1 MKRIAI
7 CFDGTSNRHDAEY
20 PTNVVAL
27 ARCIAHRGHGDA
39 TQLVQYHPGVGSGRG
54 TNWVSKAID
63 RALGG
68 ALAFG
73 LIDVIEE
80 AYRALVFA
88 WEPGDEIYLFGFS
101 RGAFTARVFAGLLR
115 SCGIGARRN
124 LHMIPQAIARHLSKA
139 PETHPD
145 DPSSV
150 AFRVRFAPDTV
161 TGRTAAEAALVDAGA
176 LQLTIRYVGLWDSV
190 RSFSI
195 WDVAQGGEAA
205 RAHGA
210 YFHDNRLSSMVESA
224 RHAMALD
231 ERRVL
236 FPPLPWSNVDELNTR
251 SGREDAPFRQ
261 VWFPGDHGSVGGGG
275 SRVGLSSVAFR
286 WVAMGA
292 VAAGLRLIGAE
303 VRRQGWHMD
312 PVGERLENR
321 LTGGFLYALLGNRRG
336 PERVDDLSAAAL
348 DRWAAGGYSGRPL
361 RRVRGELGALDEPGR
376 SALRARLAARDGV
389 THLPGSPWWVGGE
402 EEMFEMEPPR

>member
-27 ARCIAHRGHGDA
+27 ARAVALRGHGDV

-54 TNWVSKAID
+54 TNAVARAVD

-124 LHMIPQAIARHLSKA
+124 LHMFPQAIARHLSKA

-150 AFRVRFAPDTV
+150 DFRARFAPETV
-161 TGRTAAEAALVDAGA
+161 TGRTSGDLARIRAGA
-176 LQLTIRYVGLWDSV
+176 LPLTIRYVGLWDSV
-190 RSFSI
+190 RSFSVA
-195 WDVAQGGEAA
+195 DVAQGGEAR

-210 YFHDNRLSSMVESA
+210 FFHDNRLSSMVESA

-231 ERRVL
+231 ERRVF
-236 FPPLPWSNVDELNTR
+236 FPPLPWSNLDELNAR
-251 SGREDAPFRQ
+251 SGRQDEPFQQ

-275 SRVGLSSVAFR
+275 NRVGLSSVAFR
-286 WVAMGA
+286 WIALGA
-292 VAAGLRLIGAE
+292 AAAELRLIGAE
-303 VRRQGWHMD
+303 VRRQCWHMD

-321 LTGGFLYALLGNRRG
+321 LTGGFLYALLGDRRG
-336 PERVDDLSAAAL
+336 PERVEDLSAAAF
-348 DRWAAGGYSGRPL
+348 DRWAGGGYAGRPL
-361 RRVRGELGALDEPGR
+361 RRVRRELGALDEAGR
-376 SALRARLAARDGV
+376 AALRARLAARDGA
-389 THLPGSPWWVGGE
+389 THVAGQPWWVGDE
-402 EEMFEMEPPR
+402 EGMFEAEARK